1 MLRLFAWL
9 SIVGLAHGAIYDD
22 ILDVIHVE
30 FDFVVVGGELLS
42 PSLNSYMNA
51 KVGGTAGS
59 VVANRLSEN
68 PEFQVLVV
76 EAGPL

>member
-9 SIVGLAHGAIYDD
+9 SVVGIVHGAIYND
-22 ILDVIHVE
+22 ISDVINIE
-30 FDFVVVGGELLS
+30 FDFVVIGGELL
-42 PSLNSYMNA
+42 PLSLISLMN
-51 KVGGTAGS
+51 VGIGGTAGS

-76 EAGPL
+76 EDGSL